1 LQQQWQI
8 SGTNQTG
15 ILPSYSTAQST
26 VRHVVGSFGLGNRS
40 SNSSN
45 NSSGNKGQSWQ
56 DLHTVSDSPLQSSNS
71 SNRSGNQGAATGN
84 NIKQAKTSL
93 ARSSHGQRQPSTE
106 QQQKRLQIV
115 SYSYAATV
123 CWQQTQC
130 NCFKVLLQG
139 CSNSRNNSG
148 NSSISSGSRQQQEQ
162 KQAATAAAD
171 RTISATATTGPAAT
185 T

>member
-1 LQQQWQI
+1 M
-8 SGTNQTG
+8 
-15 ILPSYSTAQST
+15 
-26 VRHVVGSFGLGNRS
+26 RHVVGSFGLGNRS

-56 DLHTVSDSPLQSSNS
+56 DLHTVSDSTLQSSNS

-106 QQQKRLQIV
+106 QQQQRLQIV

-139 CSNSRNNSG
+139 CSNSRNNSK
-148 NSSISSGSRQQQEQ
+148 QQQQ
-162 KQAATAAAD
+162 QQTKQYQQQQQQDQQLQRKWYQA
-171 RTISATATTGPAAT
+171 ISRLTM
-185 T
+185 